1 MITIDEMKDLKVYRK
16 PFYLPTSDKDKTGSA
31 IFLMTPNLESS
42 KNLMNSP
49 LFINRKNSFQ
59 SYYME
64 KNVNTMIKTDASV
77 EESVIE
83 YYADYLEESSL
94 SANDREEIPD
104 KQFGLPEKRKYPLHD
119 AKHVKLAAKFFNYVD
134 KEDEEEL
141 AINIKKAAKKFH
153 VTLNPG
159 EDNRLQKYIK
169 EEFAWNVDNSRVKTP
184 KEFNAIY
191 ISYKDNESCVDTD
204 LMDKTLWHAMNNFSQ
219 LHDFE
224 NRKPAY
230 VYVMGNTGKLYKLG
244 IIDISRRQEE
254 IGFRWI
260 ETYKIP
266 NDFVSLKEDYKVIY
280 EPRATVDVYGYTHPK
295 TGIYNAC
302 VKVEGIKK
310 PLRGR
315 SELMVFKDNTVFMAT
330 KDNPDDTDTYR
341 FPGGSW
347 NEDENPMDAAI
358 RETREEAR
366 IEVQDVKFCTTFLEV
381 YDDAA
386 NWVKKNIP
394 EEHWWYGYY
403 TCLYIGIY
411 KGKYTGHIDEHDKD
425 PKMIRLG
432 KWYDI
437 DKVYDK
443 LPKHHQHAIDMYK
456 RSRIMTEGVV
466 HEYTEN
472 LADRKDRG
480 FDIVNGIVSKLDDSD
495 LNRITNN
502 GKFVDSPYIKLRFVD
517 SVSKNGKRYSGFVDV
532 YVYDDSSTGIV
543 VIALEKEARGT
554 SLSNKLIR
562 LVKREAKRHG
572 ITELIWRT
580 DIDNKKSYHLAINN
594 GFKELSKDETQYK
607 LILSLESSI
616 LSEGFFS
623 QVIMGFKVH
632 PHQNIDE
639 TFRKHKY
646 EGLLNLAKRTKKL
659 EDLKYLRQDANS
671 GVRMFT
677 KIKTRIESCSKHG
690 LNDDTENYYKGIKKD
705 YLDKGITA
713 KDVQLTID
721 WFNNAYIKYLN
732 ERIEE
737 VSVKENYTYIED
749 EFAFYHVQQNYVDP
763 NKMELK
769 EDEYYSSIDDALNMA
784 KHFGKFHVYMINH
797 EHKIIYLGMVNK
809 YSDKWIWVV
818 KKRIHRDTGIQDMY
832 DDYYISKDYIE
843 NAIGGFEYLSF
854 KDAFVKYTDE
864 PGLYYVY
871 TKGDNKLPRYI
882 GTLKKHDMDGN
893 WSWCDNKDQET
904 PPPVVAYRTSII
916 ELNQD
921 DLQFHKVFSYYAMSP
936 SQTTDLVFY
945 NKFDDALLNRNI
957 EIGIQYVYSKDKDGN
972 PVLLGAINV
981 YGSEDWEWDYQERI
995 DLETIEVVN
1004 ETFSKKNVDA
1014 AYLTKH
1020 FKNYARRGVRH
1031 TNKIKRNVKDASLGD
1046 EQVPDIEDK
1055 GETKKKEAPSIDNT
1069 VIAGE
1074 YCINLGNL
1082 VVYTE
1087 DAKNDPYLRRIFYEE
1102 RLKQDKEVLAIYEQ
1116 VKASVPFIKYAYI
1129 KLPRYQGKN
1138 VFYDVSFYNQLFFKN
1153 NNLTA
1158 IRGLDLYTDLME
1170 RMLDPSMP
1178 GYTKKTVFIPVL
1190 DWENNDGTKMWMY
1203 RNGYNPVS
1211 MIYQGLSVNPQRIVK
1226 MFKDKQVIFIANKQ
1240 YFRVNFSEIKDFRS
1254 FIPKFRTL
1262 IDRLQSGQDV
1272 PSEDKDDTPNNKE
1285 SKQAIVNNII
1295 DKLEKS
1301 QGIKI
1306 SNLTGEKKS
1315 TSDEKIQKK
1324 IDSEKTITSA
1334 DDIRKDQERRELLD
1348 AIDKAASNSDST
1360 DDALDK
1366 LEDER
1371 IKQIIID
1378 LAAEEEENINI
1389 NNARASR
1396 MAKLQN
1402 DMYDIEINGKTVKE
1416 LLNANTERQELPK
1429 TSLTNITTI
1438 NEEWQDLHYINFD
1451 KDYDINEDI
1460 MKMIDKLSQVQ
1471 YPIAVRNIKVVDN
1484 STSEDY
1490 VDLYTLELE
1499 DFRGKRFTVKF
1510 DVPKFLPDGK
1520 YLLLRGNKK
1529 TIQNQLQNMP
1539 IIKTDNDTCQIISN
1553 YNKIFIRR
1561 FGTVLGKSNPV
1572 ASRLIKAL
1580 QKYNGNK
1587 IKITLGDCRKIC
1599 TRYELPIDYIDIG
1612 AYVAKIE
1619 TDTEIL
1625 YLDQDE
1631 IKNTYDVDYTQ
1642 GIPYGYDKRSKTVLY
1657 YSGQGGTP
1665 STFSVV
1671 LKSYLCEDST
1681 FRELYEASVPTIRS
1695 TYSKC
1700 SILSTEIP
1708 LVIVCAYSEGLE
1720 NTLRKAN
1727 IKYELKDKIDKTIKE
1742 KEAFDYIKFND
1753 GYVVY
1758 ENTYASCLLMNGL
1771 KESDT
1776 ESYSLKDINSKMMYT
1791 DFLDNYGGK
1800 IKADGLE
1807 NFYDCMIDPITEE
1820 VLEHLKL
1827 PTDYISVLL
1836 HGNALLADNKF
1847 IKHTDISTKR
1857 LRRKEL
1863 IAVKVYKTL
1872 FNDAYVSYANQLRHS
1887 RTVTQ
1892 FSLKQSAVID
1902 KFLADSTA
1910 SDNSIINGI
1919 NDVETAN
1926 EVTAKGESGM
1936 NSDRAYSL
1944 DKRTYD
1950 SSMLNVLAM
1959 STGFAGNVGITRQA
1973 TIDMNIEGKRG
1984 YVKSINNNTE
1994 KMNTTKS
2001 LSITEALNPFG
2012 VTSDYPFRTAMN
2024 FIQTAKH
2031 AMRTEVADPLLVTNG
2046 SDEAMPYLVSDAFAF
2061 KAKFDGVIK
2070 EYSPDNYI
2078 IIEYNN
2084 GHKEYVNLQKTTE
2097 KNSDGGF
2104 YVPMQLSAVK
2114 GLKEGKKIKAND
2126 IIAYDETSFSNS
2138 LGESDNI
2145 AYNVGTLAKVAVI
2158 NTDENFEDSAIITE
2172 DLCEQVATKVIVKE
2186 DRMLPK
2192 DTNIFNLVKVGTHVS
2207 EGDTLMV
2214 FQTPYEEEDM
2224 NILLRNLVDDPDEI
2238 SELGRIPIKSHVTGT
2253 VTDIKM
2259 YRTVELDE
2267 LSDSLKKAFNDY
2279 EKPIKAIKNKLDKE
2293 KISSSMLPATYALP
2307 ATGKLKHGE
2316 GCVLIEIYLEVY
2328 DIASIGDKI
2337 VFDRANKGIVKRI
2350 IPSEDAPYTDFRP
2363 NEEISAFAGIAS
2375 FNARMITSPLKIGSV
2390 NKLMIELDRSCKDIL
2405 GIKYDDS
2412 KV

>member
-104 KQFGLPEKRKYPLHD
+104 KQFGLPKKRKYPLHD

-141 AINIKKAAKKFH
+141 AINIKRAAKKFH

-169 EEFAWNVDNSRVKTP
+169 EDFTWNVDNSTVKIP

-230 VYVMGNTGKLYKLG
+230 VYVMSNTGKLYKLG
-244 IIDISRRQEE
+244 IIDISLRQGEL
-254 IGFRWI
+254 GFRWI

-403 TCLYIGIY
+403 TCLYIGVY

-456 RSRIMTEGVV
+456 RSRVM
-466 HEYTEN
+466 
-472 LADRKDRG
+472 
-480 FDIVNGIVSKLDDSD
+480 
-495 LNRITNN
+495 
-502 GKFVDSPYIKLRFVD
+502 
-517 SVSKNGKRYSGFVDV
+517 
-532 YVYDDSSTGIV
+532 
-543 VIALEKEARGT
+543 
-554 SLSNKLIR
+554 
-562 LVKREAKRHG
+562 
-572 ITELIWRT
+572 
-580 DIDNKKSYHLAINN
+580 
-594 GFKELSKDETQYK
+594 
-607 LILSLESSI
+607 
-616 LSEGFFS
+616 
-623 QVIMGFKVH
+623 
-632 PHQNIDE
+632 
-639 TFRKHKY
+639 
-646 EGLLNLAKRTKKL
+646 
-659 EDLKYLRQDANS
+659 
-671 GVRMFT
+671 
-677 KIKTRIESCSKHG
+677 
-690 LNDDTENYYKGIKKD
+690 
-705 YLDKGITA
+705 
-713 KDVQLTID
+713 
-721 WFNNAYIKYLN
+721 
-732 ERIEE
+732 
-737 VSVKENYTYIED
+737 VKESEEFQPHTYIDD
-749 EFAFYHVQQNYVDP
+749 EFAFYHVQQNYIEP
-763 NKMELK
+763 NKMNLR

-784 KHFGKFHVYMINH
+784 KRYGKFHVYKINH
-797 EHKIIYLGMVNK
+797 NHEIIYMGLVNK
-809 YSDKWIWVV
+809 YSDKWIWVA
-818 KKRIHRDTGIQDMY
+818 KKNSNKNLNLEDKY
-832 DDYYISKDYIE
+832 DDYYISKDYIT
-843 NAIGGFEYLSF
+843 NAVGGYEYLSF
-854 KDAFVKYTDE
+854 KQAYIKYTDNT
-864 PGLYYVY
+864 GLYYVY
-871 TKGDNKLPRYI
+871 TRGENDLPRYI
-882 GTLKKHDMDGN
+882 GTIKKHDENGN
-893 WSWCDNKDQET
+893 WSWCKSNDVET
-904 PPPVVAYRTSII
+904 PPVVAYRTSII

-921 DLQFHKVFSYYAMSP
+921 DLQFHKAFSYYAMSP

-1240 YFRVNFSEIKDFRS
+1240 YFRVNFSEIKDFKS

-1642 GIPYGYDKRSKTVLY
+1642 GIPYGYDKRSKTILY

-2061 KAKFDGVIK
+2061 KAKFDGVIR

-2192 DTNIFNLVKVGTHVS
+2192 DTNIFNLVKVGTHLS